1 MRASPVFQVVLDRFD
16 VWRWAVFASVVAGAG
31 VMAAWLVLQ
40 PSASLAGTI
49 RWPATVAA
57 LALLVLGAAAARVRP
72 ASLRWDGQHWH
83 LGPPALAGREPQRGE
98 LRALID
104 LGPWMLLRFE
114 PVDSTW
120 RHRATWL
127 PAQRRGL
134 EPQWHALRCAVY
146 SPRPQPGPD
155 VAADL

>member
-1 MRASPVFQVVLDRFD
+1 MRASPGFQVVLDRFG
-16 VWRWAVFASVVAGAG
+16 VWRWAVLGSVAAGAG
-31 VMAAWLVLQ
+31 VMVAWLMLL
-40 PSASLAGTI
+40 PSASLTGTV

-57 LALLVLGAAAARVRP
+57 FGLLVLGAAAARVQP
-72 ASLRWDGQHWH
+72 VSLRWDGQHWH

-120 RHRATWL
+120 HHRSTWV

-134 EPQWHALRCAVY
+134 EAQWHALRCAVY
-146 SPRPQPGPD
+146 SPRPPPGPD
-155 VAADL
+155 VAADF